1 MALSSGP
8 LEEFFGRRIIDP
20 WLYLSDICRIRPC
33 PPDCPAR
40 SAERA
45 VAAPDG
51 LNKLLDLTLGP
62 VFTGAVTAAR
72 VLRNDRSTGTREA
85 ILSAAE
91 RLFAERG
98 MYAVSNR
105 QISEAAGQGNNAAA
119 CYHFGTRIDLL
130 RAIESKHREPI
141 EELRGQTLAGIGDS
155 TELRDWVGAL
165 VRPLTDHLTTLGNPT
180 WYARFAAQAMAD
192 PTYRQVV
199 TKDALT
205 SPALVHVI
213 DGINRCLPDLPKRVR
228 FERMV
233 MARNLL
239 MHTCAEHEGELAE
252 HGPRSRSSWPIAA
265 EGLIDAIVG
274 LWRASVHRTVVRAS
288 SQTEEKERYV

>member
-1 MALSSGP
+1 MVVRSSGCRVGYSATTY
-8 LEEFFGRRIIDP
+8 LEPVEFG
-20 WLYLSDICRIRPC
+20 STS
-33 PPDCPAR
+33 R
-40 SAERA
+40 SIGCLTIYTERVRYRA
-45 VAAPDG
+45 NRLVGPMA
-51 LNKLLDLTLGP
+51 LNKLLDLTRP
-62 VFTGAVTAAR
+62 RVFTGSVTAAR

-98 MYAVSNR
+98 MHAVSNR

-119 CYHFGTRIDLL
+119 CYHFGTRTDLL
-130 RAIESKHREPI
+130 RAIEHKHHESI
-141 EELRGQTLAGIGDS
+141 EVLRARMLADAASS
-155 TELRDWVGAL
+155 TELRDWVGTL
-165 VRPLTDHLTTLGNPT
+165 VRPLTDHLAELGNPS

-192 PTYRQVV
+192 PTYRHVV
-199 TKDALT
+199 TKDALG
-205 SPALVHVI
+205 SAELVQAI

-252 HGPRSRSSWPIAA
+252 HGPRSRSPWPIAA

-274 LWRASVHRTVVRAS
+274 LWRAPVHRV
-288 SQTEEKERYV
+288 QTSLPH

>member
-1 MALSSGP
+1 
-8 LEEFFGRRIIDP
+8 
-20 WLYLSDICRIRPC
+20 
-33 PPDCPAR
+33 
-40 SAERA
+40 
-45 VAAPDG
+45 
-51 LNKLLDLTLGP
+51 
-62 VFTGAVTAAR
+62 VFTESVTAAR

-119 CYHFGTRIDLL
+119 CYHFGTRTDLL
-130 RAIESKHREPI
+130 RAIESKHRMPI
-141 EELRGQTLAGIGDS
+141 EELRAQMLAGVEGS
-155 TELRDWVGAL
+155 TELRDWVGTL
-165 VRPLTDHLTTLGNPT
+165 VRPLTDHLTALGNPS

-199 TKDALT
+199 TKDALG
-205 SPALVHVI
+205 SPVLVQAI
-213 DGINRCLPDLPKRVR
+213 GGINRCLPDLPKRVR

-274 LWRASVHRTVVRAS
+274 LWQAPLHRAQAS
-288 SQTEEKERYV
+288 LPH

>member
-1 MALSSGP
+1 MVLAT
-8 LEEFFGRRIIDP
+8 ITTD
-20 WLYLSDICRIRPC
+20 WTV
-33 PPDCPAR
+33 
-40 SAERA
+40 ERLA
-45 VAAPDG
+45 VRL
-51 LNKLLDLTLGP
+51 LNKLLDLTHLS
-62 VFTGAVTAAR
+62 VFTESVTAAR

-119 CYHFGTRIDLL
+119 CYHFGTRTDLL
-130 RAIESKHREPI
+130 RAIESKHRVPI
-141 EELRGQTLAGIGDS
+141 EELRAQMLAGVESS
-155 TELRDWVGAL
+155 TELRDWVGTL
-165 VRPLTDHLTTLGNPT
+165 VRPLTDHLTALGNPS

-199 TKDALT
+199 TKDALG
-205 SPALVHVI
+205 SPVLVHAI
-213 DGINRCLPDLPKRVR
+213 GGINRCLPDLPKRVR

-252 HGPRSRSSWPIAA
+252 HGPRARSSWPIAA

-274 LWRASVHRTVVRAS
+274 LWQSPVHRVQAS
-288 SQTEEKERYV
+288 LPH